1 MAIYPRDLFGTGNDR
16 DNRAAVRGVRR
27 GDLHLVGIALRGTR
41 NAVDK
46 TMKDIDLHACPARR
60 SERRAAE
67 WSHVYRGPARMSSDD
82 AREAMPGVD
91 ERFAAAVRAS
101 TSTAVWHERITPAE
115 SLARL
120 ATACDELGVDEWDGY
135 GNGGSVAMLEGQVA
149 ELLGKPA
156 AVLFPSGVMAQQA
169 TLRVWCERMGSMRVA
184 IPDLAHQLTHEGDGP
199 RLLQGFRFEW
209 LTQGRRV
216 ATAADLRALPEGL
229 GAVQVELPLRD
240 AGCLLPSWEELV
252 DLSAAARDL
261 GVPLHVDGARL
272 WESQPFWDRPLPE
285 IAALADSVYVS
296 VYKGLGGL
304 AGAVVVADT
313 DVIDEVRL
321 WRTRMGG
328 TLFHLT
334 PYAVSALVGL
344 RDELPRMGD
353 CVAWARELAGGLVGQ
368 GFDVHPDPPHTNT
381 FEVYAHVERDVLME
395 RAVRLIEREH
405 VHVTPAWSAS
415 DVPGVSTVELA
426 IQSAAL
432 AHDPARVAGWY
443 AELLG

>member
-1 MAIYPRDLFGTGNDR
+1 
-16 DNRAAVRGVRR
+16 
-27 GDLHLVGIALRGTR
+27 
-41 NAVDK
+41 
-46 TMKDIDLHACPARR
+46 
-60 SERRAAE
+60 
-67 WSHVYRGPARMSSDD
+67 MSGDD
-82 AREAMPGVD
+82 ACDAVPDVD
-91 ERFAAAVRAS
+91 ERFAAAARAS
-101 TSTAVWHERITPAE
+101 RSSLWRDRVTPGER
-115 SLARL
+115 LARL
-120 ATACDELGVDEWDGY
+120 ATACDELGVDEWDVY
-135 GNGGSVAMLEGQVA
+135 GEGGPVAMLEGQVA

-156 AVLFPSGVMAQQA
+156 AVLFPSGIMAQQA

-184 IPDLAHQLTHEGDGP
+184 IPDLAHQLSHEGDGP

-240 AGCLLPSWEELV
+240 AGCLLPSWEELT

-296 VYKGLGGL
+296 FYKGLGGL

-313 DVIDEVRL
+313 DVVDEIRL

-334 PYAVSALVGL
+334 PYAVSGLVGL
-344 RDELPRMGD
+344 RDELPRLGE
-353 CVAWARELAGGLVGQ
+353 CVAWARELAAGLVRY

-381 FEVYAHVERDVLME
+381 FEVYARVGRDVLIE
-395 RAVRLIEREH
+395 RGIRLIEREH
-405 VHVTPAWSAS
+405 VQMNPGWRDS
-415 DVPGVSTVELA
+415 DVPGVSTAELA
-426 IQSAAL
+426 IHTVAL

>member
-1 MAIYPRDLFGTGNDR
+1 MSND
-16 DNRAAVRGVRR
+16 AVP
-27 GDLHLVGIALRGTR
+27 D
-41 NAVDK
+41 
-46 TMKDIDLHACPARR
+46 
-60 SERRAAE
+60 
-67 WSHVYRGPARMSSDD
+67 
-82 AREAMPGVD
+82 VD

-101 TSTAVWHERITPAE
+101 RSTVVWHERISPGE

-120 ATACDELGVDEWDGY
+120 AAACGEMGVDEWDRY
-135 GNGGSVAMLEGQVA
+135 GDGGPVAMLEDRVA

-184 IPDLAHQLTHEGDGP
+184 IPDLAHQLSHEGDGP

-229 GAVQVELPLRD
+229 GALQVELPLRD
-240 AGCLLPSWEELV
+240 AGCLLPTWEELV
-252 DLSAAARDL
+252 DLSAAAHDL

-272 WESQPFWDRPLPE
+272 WESQPFWGRALPE

-296 VYKGLGGL
+296 FYKGLGGL

-313 DVIDEVRL
+313 DVADEIRL

-334 PYAVSALVGL
+334 PYAVSGLVGL
-344 RDELPRMGD
+344 RDELPRMGE
-353 CVAWARELAGGLVGQ
+353 CVAWAHALATGLVGH

-381 FEVYAHVERDVLME
+381 FEVYARVERDVLME
-395 RAVRLIEREH
+395 RAIRLIERER
-405 VHVTPAWSAS
+405 VQMTPVWRASA
-415 DVPGVSTVELA
+415 VPGISTTELA
-426 IQSAAL
+426 IHTAAL